1 MLHGARYR
9 SCRTRQNFR
18 EWLDILA
25 PPIFRRRRRPP
36 AYAANLRS
44 MNRSAKDP
52 SLPDVGKI
60 LQRLREQRNVT
71 VRELAEKS
79 DLSESFIRAVERGE
93 SDISLGRLAR
103 LARFFEYDLGS
114 FLGFTSRLSRP
125 NFVGKES
132 RATINRGRG
141 VKYEALHLPG
151 IDLDLVIVDLAPQ
164 SKLKNELS
172 HEGIDVVYVTQGEVV
187 VVVDGVDYPMSEGEC
202 CVFSAAYRHRVR
214 NDSKRAASIISITT
228 GRMY

>member
-1 MLHGARYR
+1 MKRPAKPRAEKAAA
-9 SCRTRQNFR
+9 QEN
-18 EWLDILA
+18 
-25 PPIFRRRRRPP
+25 RPP
-36 AYAANLRS
+36 TDGS
-44 MNRSAKDP
+44 V
-52 SLPDVGKI
+52 PDVGRI
-60 LQRLREQRNVT
+60 LQRLREQRNVS

-103 LARFFEYDLGS
+103 LAAFFEYDLGS
-114 FLGFTSRLSRP
+114 FLGFTSKLSRP

-132 RATINRGRG
+132 RTTINRGRG
-141 VKYEALHLPG
+141 VKYQALHLTG
-151 IDLDLVIVDLAPQ
+151 IDVDLVLVDLAPH
-164 SKLKNELS
+164 SKFKDEIS

-187 VVVDGVDYPMSEGEC
+187 VVVDGVDYPMSEQEC

-214 NDSKRAASIISITT
+214 NDSPRPASIISITT

>member
-1 MLHGARYR
+1 MK
-9 SCRTRQNFR
+9 
-18 EWLDILA
+18 
-25 PPIFRRRRRPP
+25 RPP
-36 AYAANLRS
+36 KAAS
-44 MNRSAKDP
+44 GDASV
-52 SLPDVGKI
+52 PDVGKI

-71 VRELAEKS
+71 VRELAESS

-125 NFVGKES
+125 NFIGKQN

-141 VKYEALHLPG
+141 IKYEALHLPG
-151 IDLDLVIVDLAPQ
+151 IDLDFVSVELQPK
-164 SKLKNELS
+164 SKFKDELT
-172 HEGIDVVYVTQGEVV
+172 HEGIDVVYVTNGEVV
-187 VVVDGVDYPMSEGEC
+187 LMVDGVDYPMGEGDC
-202 CVFSAAYRHRVR
+202 CVFSAAYRHRIR
-214 NDSKRAASIISITT
+214 NDSNRSASIVSITT

>member
-1 MLHGARYR
+1 MKR
-9 SCRTRQNFR
+9 SPKDGR
-18 EWLDILA
+18 EGVDA
-25 PPIFRRRRRPP
+25 
-36 AYAANLRS
+36 S
-44 MNRSAKDP
+44 V
-52 SLPDVGKI
+52 PDVGKI

-71 VRELAEKS
+71 VRELAEAS

-125 NFVGKES
+125 NFIGKQN
-132 RATINRGRG
+132 RASINRGRG
-141 VKYEALHLPG
+141 ITYEALHLPG
-151 IDLDLVIVDLAPQ
+151 IDLDFVSVDLAPK
-164 SKLKNELS
+164 SKFKDELS

-187 VVVDGVDYPMSEGEC
+187 VVVDGVDYPMGAGDC

-214 NDSKRAASIISITT
+214 NDSNRTSSIVSITT

>member
-1 MLHGARYR
+1 MKRSPKGAPDA
-9 SCRTRQNFR
+9 SV
-18 EWLDILA
+18 
-25 PPIFRRRRRPP
+25 
-36 AYAANLRS
+36 
-44 MNRSAKDP
+44 
-52 SLPDVGKI
+52 PDVGKI
-60 LQRLREQRNVT
+60 LQRLREQHNVT

-114 FLGFTSRLSRP
+114 FLGFTSQLSRP

-132 RATINRGRG
+132 RANINRGKG

-151 IDLDLVIVDLAPQ
+151 IDLDLVVVDIAPH
-164 SKLKNELS
+164 SKFRDERS
-172 HEGIDVVYVTQGEVV
+172 HEGIDVVYVTQGEIVLI
-187 VVVDGVDYPMSEGEC
+187 VDGIDYPMRENDC
-202 CVFSAAYRHRVR
+202 CVFAAGYRHRIR
-214 NDSKRAASIISITT
+214 NDSSRAASVISITT

>member
-1 MLHGARYR
+1 
-9 SCRTRQNFR
+9 
-18 EWLDILA
+18 
-25 PPIFRRRRRPP
+25 
-36 AYAANLRS
+36 
-44 MNRSAKDP
+44 MNRSSKNSSVDA
-52 SLPDVGKI
+52 SVPDVGKI

-71 VRELAEKS
+71 VRELAESS

-114 FLGFTSRLSRP
+114 FLGFTTRLSRP
-125 NFVGKES
+125 NFIGKEN
-132 RATINRGRG
+132 RKPINRGRG

-151 IDLDLVIVDLAPQ
+151 IDLDFVTVELAPK
-164 SKLKNELS
+164 SKFKDEMS
-172 HEGIDVVYVTQGEVV
+172 HEGIDVVYVTQGEII

-214 NDSKRAASIISITT
+214 NDSSRVASLVSITT

>member
-1 MLHGARYR
+1 MKR
-9 SCRTRQNFR
+9 
-18 EWLDILA
+18 A
-25 PPIFRRRRRPP
+25 P
-36 AYAANLRS
+36 
-44 MNRSAKDP
+44 KDS

-71 VRELAEKS
+71 VRELAES
-79 DLSESFIRAVERGE
+79 SGLSESFIRAVERGE

-103 LARFFEYDLGS
+103 LAQFFEYDLGS
-114 FLGFTSRLSRP
+114 FLGFTSHLSRP
-125 NFVGKES
+125 NFVRKEN
-132 RATINRGRG
+132 RATINRGKG

-151 IDLDLVIVDLAPQ
+151 IDLDFVTVELGPH

-187 VVVDGVDYPMSEGEC
+187 VVVDGVDYPMNERDC

-214 NDSKRAASIISITT
+214 NDSNHPASIVSITT

>member
-1 MLHGARYR
+1 MKRVTKKNRKDDFDAGNG
-9 SCRTRQNFR
+9 Q
-18 EWLDILA
+18 
-25 PPIFRRRRRPP
+25 P
-36 AYAANLRS
+36 ADGS
-44 MNRSAKDP
+44 V
-52 SLPDVGKI
+52 PDVGKI
-60 LQRLREQRNVT
+60 LQRLREQRNVS

-114 FLGFTSRLSRP
+114 FLGFTSKLSRP

-132 RATINRGRG
+132 RSTINRGRG
-141 VKYEALHLPG
+141 ITYEALHLTG
-151 IDLDLVIVDLAPQ
+151 IDVDLVFVGLAPH
-164 SKLKNELS
+164 SKFKDEIS

-187 VVVDGVDYPMSEGEC
+187 VVVDGTDYPMRENEC
-202 CVFSAAYRHRVR
+202 CVFSAGYRHRVR
-214 NDSKRAASIISITT
+214 NDSARPASLISITT